1 MSVFVVKIY
10 TNIIIMTK
18 IRSILL
24 TVDKKNPL
32 TPNPIIFIK
41 IYMLNKTVNVSSM
54 VSKIPQ

>member
-1 MSVFVVKIY
+1 
-10 TNIIIMTK
+10 MTK